1 MNLSSR
7 IICRSSSAQLINE
20 LNFQLKLNSIGSR
33 TKFNGLIVE
42 SNLELYSNWFGSL
55 STLLTTNTNCGL
67 FIRPRFSCDVMATNS
82 FSATFFR
89 FRQQRK
95 TWLTLKPLPK
105 RLSDGLTAV
114 VYTAVAYSFNQGVF
128 HFSPQNFK
136 SSLLMCKDATVS
148 LGSLDHGFLINY

>member
-7 IICRSSSAQLINE
+7 TICSSTSAHLINE
-20 LNFQLKLNSIGSR
+20 LNFQLRFSSLGSR

-82 FSATFFR
+82 FSATFFH

-105 RLSDGLTAV
+105 RLSDGLTAL
-114 VYTAVAYSFNQGVF
+114 VYTAVAYFFNHGC
-128 HFSPQNFK
+128 FSLF
-136 SSLLMCKDATVS
+136 ATKFQIVAS
-148 LGSLDHGFLINY
+148 IV